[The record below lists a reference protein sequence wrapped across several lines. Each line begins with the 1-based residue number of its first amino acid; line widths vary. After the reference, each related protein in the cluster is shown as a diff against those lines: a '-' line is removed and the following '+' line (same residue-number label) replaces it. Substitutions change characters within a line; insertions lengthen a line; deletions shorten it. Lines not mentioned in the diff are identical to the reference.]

1 MLTTSELTSLRA
13 VQAQTMTETA
23 TIQRKTSVSDGA
35 GGFSDTWAT
44 VGSAACRVAPGGAGT
59 AQILA
64 GRLNEKSGWRIT
76 LPQGTDV
83 SEADRINVGSRSFE
97 VLSVL
102 GAWTMETARVC
113 LCVER

>member
-1 MLTTSELTSLRA
+1 MLTASELTALRNT
-13 VQAQTMTETA
+13 QAQTLTETA
-23 TIQRKTSVSDGA
+23 TIQRKTTVSDGA

-44 VGSAACRVAPGGAGT
+44 VGSAKCRVAPGGTGT
-59 AQILA
+59 AQLLA
-64 GRLNEKSGWRIT
+64 GKLNEKSGWRIT

-83 SEADRINVGSRSFE
+83 IEADRIEVDSRSFE

-102 GAWTMETARVC
+102 GAWTNETARVC